1 MRVSSSP
8 SRTTYRRESP
18 QCTHVAELPYML
30 NQMAEAVSKG
40 FQARYQKD
48 FGITRTQWRLL
59 AHLFAEDGLTA
70 KEIGARIH
78 EDKVSISRAVAA
90 LETAGRLMRQQGR
103 KDRRFEEL
111 RLTPEGR
118 ALFERLSQM
127 ALDYQTDLSDLL
139 GADAT
144 QRLRAVLVELLP
156 RLKQRS
162 AGN

>member
-1 MRVSSSP
+1 MTDDVSSP
-8 SRTTYRRESP
+8 SF
-18 QCTHVAELPYML
+18 QLDAFLPYML

-111 RLTPEGR
+111 HLTPEGR

-144 QRLRAVLVELLP
+144 LRLRAVLVELLP
-156 RLKQRS
+156 LLKQRQ
-162 AGN
+162 AGS